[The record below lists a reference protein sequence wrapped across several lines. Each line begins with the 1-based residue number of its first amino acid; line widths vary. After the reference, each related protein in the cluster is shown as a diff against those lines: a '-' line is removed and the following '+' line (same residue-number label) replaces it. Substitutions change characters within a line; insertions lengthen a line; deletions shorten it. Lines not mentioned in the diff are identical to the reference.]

1 MKILI
6 FLSALVLIVS
16 CKDTKEELLNLNEI
30 APTSDNYKEGKKIK
44 ETEDTSVEKVE
55 TLLDQQK
62 LEEQQLHLKSLRST
76 DTLLF
81 PDRFS
86 AQSSRRF
93 YYSIEND
100 SVLYSKWK
108 FKDSLKTKNVFL
120 NWSNCF
126 GTRCKSASIG
136 EKVNLQG
143 QGFLLL
149 SNDTCLIYIATN
161 SSSEQKKW
169 INYFTSEE
177 DIQWRYILTQP
188 KSGKVTWRSYFEEK
202 FIELTP
208 NIQEYAP
215 FN

>member
-1 MKILI
+1 MKILF
-6 FLSALVLIVS
+6 FLCAFAILVS
-16 CKDTKEELLNLNEI
+16 CSDTKEELLDLNEI
-30 APTSDNYKEGKKIK
+30 APTSDNYKEGKNINKATQLS
-44 ETEDTSVEKVE
+44 EENVE
-55 TLLDQQK
+55 TLLDQ
-62 LEEQQLHLKSLRST
+62 LILNEQQLDLKSLRST

-86 AQSSRRF
+86 AQSHQRF

-126 GTRCKSASIG
+126 GTNCKSAFIG
-136 EKVNLQG
+136 EKINLQR

-188 KSGKVTWRSYFEEK
+188 KSGKVTWRTYSDNELKE
-202 FIELTP
+202 IESKVLM
-208 NIQEYAP
+208 E
-215 FN
+215 